1 LIEKEIRELEQF
13 LFLTEKCQANNLGTS
28 KKGKSA
34 LKEISHMMKYS
45 NNMENNIQN
54 LNIKRVLEQEF
65 AEKSLQVEGFSELDN
80 EVGKRFA
87 SFLGKRDSEFFN
99 QVHKL
104 KRARQITD
112 E

>member
-1 LIEKEIRELEQF
+1 MIQKEIKELEQF
-13 LFLTEKCQANNLGTS
+13 LFLSGKCLTNQPGNA

-65 AEKSLQVEGFSELDN
+65 AEKSMQVEGFSELDN
-80 EVGKRFA
+80 AVGQRFE
-87 SFLGKRDSEFFN
+87 SLLGKRDSEFF
-99 QVHKL
+99 QKVQYL
-104 KRARQITD
+104 KKTRALND